1 MRPFSRIIDFYQEAF
16 EASWSDSEP
25 LDGVRF
31 VVLDCETTGLDPR
44 RHRIVSIGAVGV
56 TRGQIDLS
64 DTFEALLRV
73 RYNTETTPVHGI
85 TRDET
90 RNGLDEAE
98 AIASLLGYLRD
109 GVIVGHHIGH
119 DLGMINAAMRR
130 NFDLSLRN
138 RHLDTGLL
146 TLQLEQDGA
155 FPEQAKLHQVTLD
168 ALCARFDILPYDRH
182 TAAGDAFL
190 TAQVFLRLL
199 RLAIRHGRGTLG
211 ALLRQDLHVDTAIGV

>member
-1 MRPFSRIIDFYQEAF
+1 MQPFSRILSSYRESFD
-16 EASWSDSEP
+16 ASWSDSEP

-31 VVLDCETTGLDPR
+31 IVLDCETTGLDPR

-56 TRGQIDLS
+56 NAAQIDLS
-64 DTFEALLRV
+64 DTFETLVRV
-73 RYNTETTPVHGI
+73 YHNTETTPVHGI
-85 TRDET
+85 TRDEA
-90 RNGLDEAE
+90 RNGLDEPE
-98 AIASLLGYLRD
+98 AIAALLGYLRD

-119 DLGMINAAMRR
+119 DLGMINAAMDR
-130 NFDLSLRN
+130 NFGIGLKN

-146 TLQLEQDGA
+146 TLQLEQDDT
-155 FPEQAKLHQVTLD
+155 FPEQAKLRHVTLD

-199 RLAIRHGRGTLG
+199 RLAGRHGRGTLG
-211 ALLRQDLHVDTAIGV
+211 ELLRQNLDVDGGTAD